1 MVLGYYNGER
11 ERDRERGEERGMG
24 LKVVMRQ
31 SQDFIFVQVKSSVTA
46 SRESLL
52 AVTLL

>member
-1 MVLGYYNGER
+1 MRFIDGFLVIIMGR
-11 ERDRERGEERGMG
+11 ERVEGDGVKLLM
-24 LKVVMRQ
+24 MQ
-31 SQDFIFVQVKSSVTA
+31 SQDFIFVQVKVV